1 MGAPI
6 VRHLALS
13 MQRKNQSEY
22 ERAVKRIREENNRM
36 FIRRSRY
43 YMLKLANNQ
52 ATAMGRTLT
61 QAEVHNVV
69 NNPAYI
75 SDNEMSNED

>member
-1 MGAPI
+1 
-6 VRHLALS
+6 
-13 MQRKNQSEY
+13 
-22 ERAVKRIREENNRM
+22 M

-52 ATAMGRTLT
+52 ANAMGRILSES
-61 QAEVHNVV
+61 EVKNVL

-75 SDNEMSNED
+75 SDYEMSDEE

>member
-1 MGAPI
+1 
-6 VRHLALS
+6 
-13 MQRKNQSEY
+13 
-22 ERAVKRIREENNRM
+22 M

-52 ATAMGRTLT
+52 AYAMGRMLT
-61 QAEVHNVV
+61 QTEVNNVL

-75 SDNEMSNED
+75 SDYEMSNEY

>member
-1 MGAPI
+1 
-6 VRHLALS
+6 
-13 MQRKNQSEY
+13 
-22 ERAVKRIREENNRM
+22 M

-75 SDNEMSNED
+75 SDNEMSDED